1 MPCAMHMHTKVRH
14 ARKPSATRSY
24 RPAETSR
31 CPPPVDQSR
40 APDLRNTHFAPPS
53 VGMKINALAGVL
65 RRVFTHHEVIIDPLD
80 REHRLGL
87 AVVDVYVAHKV
98 PQAPHRSP
106 ICVMG
111 RGLRRVGL
119 VSGCPK
125 GTRNARGG
133 WGACKPAEF
142 VAGGHGRGDCDET
155 PKAIRRRL
163 GGSERAAGSHAASR
177 RRVPFDLLPAVDLHS
192 TIALLQVV
200 EAPDGGC
207 SLSSNRLLA

>member
-1 MPCAMHMHTKVRH
+1 MVYSSYFALQHAHDARDARAHDHAHHKDGNKSVRAGSHHAMHMHTKVRH

-106 ICVMG
+106 ICATG
-111 RGLRRVGL
+111 RGVTRAGPACGCIKGTGNGAGGQGGAQPWRVG
-119 VSGCPK
+119 
-125 GTRNARGG
+125 RG
-133 WGACKPAEF
+133 WTPR
-142 VAGGHGRGDCDET
+142 GH
-155 PKAIRRRL
+155 L
-163 GGSERAAGSHAASR
+163 
-177 RRVPFDLLPAVDLHS
+177 
-192 TIALLQVV
+192 
-200 EAPDGGC
+200 
-207 SLSSNRLLA
+207 